1 MVYSAE
7 SIFQVQSLDIVIEDD
22 NFVGMPFV
30 LLSGEKWIK
39 NQGSD
44 FYVDFG
50 AASKPALKVFLLPN
64 LLKITCY
71 TFVFGV
77 LVFCWPV
84 ICFIAF
90 EMEYANSSPIRLLGM
105 AVELQSLYWIK

>member
-1 MVYSAE
+1 MVYSTE

-44 FYVDFG
+44 FYVDFSV
-50 AASKPALKVFLLPN
+50 ASKPALKVSWLPN
-64 LLKITCY
+64 LLNITY
-71 TFVFGV
+71 YAFRFSV
-77 LVFCWPV
+77 LVFSWPI

-90 EMEYANSSPIRLLGM
+90 EMKYANSSSIRLLGM
-105 AVELQSLYWIK
+105 AVEPQSLYWIK

>member
-1 MVYSAE
+1 M
-7 SIFQVQSLDIVIEDD
+7 DIVIEDG

-50 AASKPALKVFLLPN
+50 AASKPALKVSLLPN
-64 LLKITCY
+64 LLNITCY
-71 TFVFGV
+71 TFGFGIFVFSW
-77 LVFCWPV
+77 LV
-84 ICFIAF
+84 ICFTAF
-90 EMEYANSSPIRLLGM
+90 EMEFFNSSPIRLLGM
-105 AVELQSLYWIK
+105 ALELQSIYWIK

>member
-1 MVYSAE
+1 MVHSTE

-30 LLSGEKWIK
+30 LLSGGRWIK

-50 AASKPALKVFLLPN
+50 SASKPALKVSLLPN
-64 LLKITCY
+64 IFKCYLLYKLDL
-71 TFVFGV
+71 TFWYF
-77 LVFCWPV
+77 LRYLFH
-84 ICFIAF
+84 CF
-90 EMEYANSSPIRLLGM
+90 
-105 AVELQSLYWIK
+105 